1 VEDDAGDPSFFR
13 SRDRRAPHNLYTEL
27 PVVLGLIDDAHDDPP
42 APMFSYGE
50 PSSAADG
57 TPATW
62 LRAQY
67 PTVRSGWVWESE
79 SGLWERY
86 DNGVANWSTDLVP
99 LTATNVLVLR
109 VEIRDTGSRDSA
121 NQWVPETVLTGN
133 GDLTLFSGGAMA
145 EGTWSKGADNDPFEF
160 TDAAGEPLLLA
171 PGTTWVELLPVDSTL
186 TSGTG

>member
-1 VEDDAGDPSFFR
+1 
-13 SRDRRAPHNLYTEL
+13 
-27 PVVLGLIDDAHDDPP
+27 VVLGLIDDAHDDPP

-121 NQWVPETVLTGN
+121 NQWVPETVLTGS
-133 GDLTLFSGGAMA
+133 GDLVLFSGGAMA